1 MPSRGMD
8 AIIAQP
14 AAIISAALSNGAAFS
29 FLQHFRQIGTPRTAW
44 IVHVVRNLLWAVG
57 GDFTEPVDQLSI
69 AATLLDQTIKTITTR
84 ARALLTVDVQHIE
97 LADQITEYDRA
108 VTGH

>member
-1 MPSRGMD
+1 MVGYCWPDATAPSANPDTERRT
-8 AIIAQP
+8 IIY
-14 AAIISAALSNGAAFS
+14 
-29 FLQHFRQIGTPRTAW
+29 
-44 IVHVVRNLLWAVG
+44 VVCNLLWAVG
-57 GDFTEPVDQLSI
+57 GDFTEPVDQLGI

-84 ARALLTVDVQHIE
+84 ARALLTVDVQHVE